1 MKLLKIALL
10 AVVAAFTWIAFVTGD
25 HQASG
30 QRGGSRKLLVNTFGG
45 MILYEYPPPPPSAE
59 YLAATGRQQRL
70 RDLLYGSLTP
80 PGMQPL
86 IPSEADGMNVNQEGA
101 PERDPTLEAPAP
113 ESTAEEE
120 EDSEAQVKDGGP
132 FLVLGVAFVLILGV
146 GAGVFAVYKMKEMKL
161 LGGAMFSSKGGEKT
175 VVGEKSR
182 GDVLKAKMAKL
193 RESINSTA

>member
-1 MKLLKIALL
+1 MLKISLI
-10 AVVAAFTWIAFVTGD
+10 AVVAALTWITFSTGD
-25 HQASG
+25 HQGSG
-30 QRGGSRKLLVNTFGG
+30 LRGGSRKLLDTTLGG
-45 MILYEYPPPPPSAE
+45 MVLYEYPPPPPSAE

-86 IPSEADGMNVNQEGA
+86 IPSEADGLSVNQEGA
-101 PERDPTLEAPAP
+101 PGSDPTQEAPAP
-113 ESTAEEE
+113 ESSAERE

-146 GAGVFAVYKMKEMKL
+146 GAGVFAVYKMKEMKV
-161 LGGAMFSSKGGEKT
+161 LGGAMYSSKGGEKT